1 MNVELLDLGDLILG
15 GVKLEHGHEP
25 HPPAADVDPL
35 SVVMEDNLSRGG
47 LVDTHNV
54 ELLDLGQDS
63 SLDIDLE

>member
-1 MNVELLDLGDLILG
+1 MNVELLDLGELILD
-15 GVKLEHGHEP
+15 GVKPEHGHEP

-35 SVVMEDNLSRGG
+35 PVVMEDNLSRGG

>member
-1 MNVELLDLGDLILG
+1 MNVELLDLGELILD
-15 GVKLEHGHEP
+15 GVKPEHGHEP

-35 SVVMEDNLSRGG
+35 PVVMEDDLSRGG
-47 LVDTHNV
+47 LVDTHYV